1 MPLIEKPSP
10 TRLRGPMSDTPIDTS
25 VAHTARVWN
34 YWLGG
39 KDNFPPD
46 RVVGD
51 RIRELFPQVVD
62 AALGDR
68 AFLRRSVTHLVEQEG
83 VRQFL
88 DIGAGLPTAD
98 NTHEVA
104 QGLGPDSRVV
114 YVDNDPLVLE
124 HARALLTGT
133 DEGHIAFVDSDLRD
147 TGHVLAE
154 ARGVLDFEQPVA
166 LMLMGTIGHF
176 PDLEEALG
184 LMRAYVDALPAGSF
198 AAVCDGVLSNTV
210 ELGPEE
216 VTEFTKIW
224 EGGVTLPYVPR
235 SVEDF
240 TRFFEGLELVDPGVV
255 SVTRWRPEPVE
266 NGEIRDLPQ
275 YCGLARKR

>member
-1 MPLIEKPSP
+1 MP
-10 TRLRGPMSDTPIDTS
+10 DTPIDTS

-39 KDNFPPD
+39 KDNYPPD
-46 RVVGD
+46 REVGD
-51 RIRELFPQVVD
+51 RLRELFPQVVE

-104 QGLGPDSRVV
+104 QGLARDSRVV
-114 YVDNDPLVLE
+114 YVDNDPLVLA

-133 DEGHIAFVDSDLRD
+133 GEGRTAFVDSDLRD
-147 TGHVLAE
+147 TESVLAE
-154 ARGVLDFEQPVA
+154 ARGVLDFQQPVA
-166 LMLMGTIGHF
+166 LMLMGIMGHF

-184 LMRAYVDALPAGSF
+184 LVHAYVDALPAGSF
-198 AAVCDGVLSNTV
+198 VGVCDGVLSDAA
-210 ELGPEE
+210 ELDPEE
-216 VTEFTKIW
+216 IAEFTKIW
-224 EGGVTLPYVPR
+224 EDGVTLPYVPR

-240 TRFFEGLELVDPGVV
+240 TRFFEGLELIDPGVV
-255 SVTRWRPEPVE
+255 SVTKWRPEAVE
-266 NGEIRDLPQ
+266 VGEVRDLPQ

>member
-1 MPLIEKPSP
+1 
-10 TRLRGPMSDTPIDTS
+10 MSDTPIDTS

-39 KDNFPPD
+39 KDNYPPD
-46 RVVGD
+46 REVGD

-68 AFLRRSVTHLVEQEG
+68 AFLRRSVTHLVEQKG
-83 VRQFL
+83 VHQFL

-104 QGLGPDSRVV
+104 QNLVPDSRVV
-114 YVDNDPLVLE
+114 YVDNDPLVLA

-133 DEGHIAFVDSDLRD
+133 DEGHTSFVDSDLRD
-147 TGHVLAE
+147 TEQVLSE
-154 ARGVLDFEQPVA
+154 ARRVLDFEQPVA
-166 LMLMGTIGHF
+166 LMFMGTMGHF

-184 LMRAYVDALPAGSF
+184 LVRTYVDALPTGSF
-198 AAVCDGVLSNTV
+198 VAVCDGVLSDTV
-210 ELGPEE
+210 ELDPEE
-216 VTEFTKIW
+216 VAEFTKIW

-235 SVEDF
+235 SVEGF
-240 TRFFEGLELVDPGVV
+240 TQFFEGLELVDPGVV
-255 SVTRWRPEPVE
+255 SVTKWRPEPVE
-266 NGEIRDLPQ
+266 VGKVRDLPQ

>member
-1 MPLIEKPSP
+1 
-10 TRLRGPMSDTPIDTS
+10 MSHTPIDTS

-39 KDNFPPD
+39 KDNYPPD
-46 RVVGD
+46 REVGD
-51 RIRELFPQVVD
+51 RIRERFPEVVD

-104 QGLGPDSRVV
+104 QRLSPDSRVV
-114 YVDNDPLVLE
+114 YVDNDPLVLA

-133 DEGHIAFVDSDLRD
+133 DEGHTSFVDSDLRE
-147 TGHVLAE
+147 TGQVLAR
-154 ARGVLDFEQPVA
+154 ARESLDFEQPVA
-166 LMLMGTIGHF
+166 LMLMGTMGHF
-176 PDLEEALG
+176 PDLDEALE
-184 LMRAYVDALPAGSF
+184 LVRTYVDALPTGSF
-198 AAVCDGVLSNTV
+198 VAVCDGVLSDTV
-210 ELGPEE
+210 TLGPEE
-216 VTEFTKIW
+216 IAEFTKIW

-235 SVEDF
+235 SLEDF
-240 TRFFEGLELVDPGVV
+240 TRFFDGLDLVDPGVV
-255 SVTRWRPEPVE
+255 SVSKWRPEPVE
-266 NGEIRDLPQ
+266 VGRCRDLPQ